1 MAYIGKK
8 PEDTFRGLALK
19 DTFTGDGSTVVFDLT
34 NNAPNGGD
42 NELEVFVE
50 NVRQEP
56 GTGKAYTLGADGNGD
71 IRRIT
76 FSSAPASNDEIYVI
90 NPGLESSILEV
101 ADGTITA
108 TKLASTLNL
117 SSKTVTL
124 DSTFVT
130 TTGTQTLTNKTLTT
144 PIISSISN
152 SGTLT
157 LPSSTDTVVGRATTD
172 TLTNKTI
179 SGASNTISNLA
190 NSALTNALIKFADE
204 SSTVTSIPLGGTL
217 KFNGATLSGDTLEI
231 TGGTSWQVVKTT
243 GFTAV
248 AGEGYFCNTTSS
260 AFTATLPAAA
270 TQGDEVSFIDYAGTF
285 DTNNL
290 TIGRNGHKIQG
301 DSSDLTAS
309 VERAAFTLVYVD
321 ATQGWLLKNK

>member
-34 NNAPNGGD
+34 NVAPNGGD
-42 NELEVFVE
+42 NEIEVFVE

-56 GTGKAYTLGADGNGD
+56 GVGKAYTLGADGSGN
-71 IRRIT
+71 IKRIT
-76 FSSAPASNDEIYVI
+76 FSTAPESAAEIYVI
-90 NPGLESSILEV
+90 NPGKPYETLTIADDSVTTVKIQNNAVTV
-101 ADGTITA
+101 A
-108 TKLASTLNL
+108 KLATTLNL
-117 SSKTVTL
+117 SSNTITL
-124 DSTFVT
+124 PSTFVT
-130 TTGTQTLTNKTLTT
+130 TTDTQ
-144 PIISSISN
+144 
-152 SGTLT
+152 
-157 LPSSTDTVVGRATTD
+157 

-179 SGASNTISNLA
+179 SGSSNTISNVA
-190 NSALTNALIKFADE
+190 NSSLTNALIKFADE

-231 TGGTSWQVVKTT
+231 TGGTSWQTVKTS

-260 AFTATLPAAA
+260 AFTATLPTSP

-290 TIGRNGHKIQG
+290 TIGRNSHNIQG
-301 DSSDLTAS
+301 AAENLTVS
-309 VERAAFTLVYVD
+309 TERSAFSLVYVD
-321 ATQGWLLKNK
+321 VTQGWLLKNK

>member
-34 NNAPNGGD
+34 NVAPNGGD
-42 NELEVFVE
+42 NEIEVFVE

-56 GTGKAYTLGADGNGD
+56 GAGKAYTLGVDGSGD
-71 IRRIT
+71 IKRIT
-76 FSSAPASNDEIYVI
+76 FSTAPESGAEIYAI
-90 NPGLESSILEV
+90 NPGRETAFLEV
-101 ADGTITA
+101 ADNSITA
-108 TKLASTLNL
+108 GKLATTLNL
-117 SSKTVTL
+117 SSNTITL
-124 DSTFVT
+124 PSTFVT
-130 TTGTQTLTNKTLTT
+130 TTDTQ
-144 PIISSISN
+144 
-152 SGTLT
+152 
-157 LPSSTDTVVGRATTD
+157 

-179 SGASNTISNLA
+179 SGSSNTISNVA
-190 NSALTNALIKFADE
+190 NSSLTNALIKFADE

-231 TGGTSWQVVKTT
+231 TGGTSWQTVKTS

-260 AFTATLPAAA
+260 AFTATLPTSP

-290 TIGRNGHKIQG
+290 TIGRNSHNIQG
-301 DSSDLTAS
+301 VAEDLTVS
-309 VERAAFTLVYVD
+309 VERSAFSLVYVD
-321 ATQGWLLKNK
+321 VTQGWLLKNK